1 MAVPPPVR
9 GAADDRRELAVEEM
23 PTRTREFVEMAERRC
38 RELLGSTQVG
48 RLAWQSTD
56 GLQILP
62 VSYVYHQGEVLFRT
76 SPSGAFSHLVR
87 PTDVVMEVDDL
98 DQTLR
103 TGWSVVV
110 HGRTAALADPITLG
124 RAPTVDVPTPWATG
138 GRDLF
143 IQITP
148 TRISGRSLQSGWE

>member
-1 MAVPPPVR
+1 
-9 GAADDRRELAVEEM
+9 M
-23 PTRTREFVEMAERRC
+23 PARTREFVEMAERRC

-48 RLAWQSTD
+48 RLAWQSAD

-62 VSYVYHQGEVLFRT
+62 VSYVYHQGDVVFRT
-76 SPSGAFSHLVR
+76 SPSGALSHLVR
-87 PTDVVMEVDDL
+87 PTEVVMEVDDL

-110 HGRTAALADPITLG
+110 HGRTAALADPVTLG
-124 RAPTVDVPTPWATG
+124 RASTVDVPTPWAPG